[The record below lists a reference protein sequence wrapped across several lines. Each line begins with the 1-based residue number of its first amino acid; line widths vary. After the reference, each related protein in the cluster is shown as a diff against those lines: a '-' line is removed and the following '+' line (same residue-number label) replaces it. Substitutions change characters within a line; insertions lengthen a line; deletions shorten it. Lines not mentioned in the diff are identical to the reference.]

1 MWRYRQ
7 LSIGWLSVCTK
18 LKIKEFSNI
27 PQTPNQQ
34 SMKEFLNDLGVKGD
48 APGVCWDSLR
58 VMFFCAPH
66 MDTMIS
72 YAMSVEEM
80 DIDYRCKYVYPHISI
95 YICIINIVD
104 IVAYSLYIS
113 FFWIKIGGLIQCIAQ
128 VFDFCWIK
136 ELLESAFH
144 ATFPTVSRKSHDL
157 TFPLNPGWLIGILIS
172 SVVYSNPHITG

>member
-48 APGVCWDSLR
+48 APGVCWDSLG
-58 VMFFCAPH
+58 VIFFCAPH

-95 YICIINIVD
+95 YIYMYYKHSWYSCILVIHQFFLDKDRWFNTM
-104 IVAYSLYIS
+104 YSTGVWFLLNQRVVGIS
-113 FFWIKIGGLIQCIAQ
+113 LPR
-128 VFDFCWIK
+128 DF
-136 ELLESAFH
+136 
-144 ATFPTVSRKSHDL
+144 SRKL
-157 TFPLNPGWLIGILIS
+157 
-172 SVVYSNPHITG
+172 